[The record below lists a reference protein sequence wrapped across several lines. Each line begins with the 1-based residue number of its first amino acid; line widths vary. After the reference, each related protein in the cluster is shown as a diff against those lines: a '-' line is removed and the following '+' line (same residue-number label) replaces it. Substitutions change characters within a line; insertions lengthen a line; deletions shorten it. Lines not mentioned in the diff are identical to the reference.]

1 MVLGGLLLSHHVWSS
16 EPVLVPIVFLQGRSV
31 CKGTFLSQCGC
42 TIAHLLCKERGKKG
56 VNPVAPFPGVW
67 GEPGAAPRH
76 VSVPCGACAW
86 KNRVSAWPGAG
97 LELVDAFSNPRS
109 PSTAQGCARHNQTGG
124 VPAPENKRP
133 LLEVVG
139 RRGDGCG
146 CARFCKGR
154 KCTSALAG
162 VTESRQHSALLG
174 SNLASWCRI
183 LQGFSLKPR
192 CTKRGAWCRA
202 CCPLGP
208 RSHLLLPSPSGEA
221 MLTCRGK
228 HTGSVLGRTA
238 QRNQCS
244 VALSPRS

>member
-1 MVLGGLLLSHHVWSS
+1 MLLSHHVWSS

-67 GEPGAAPRH
+67 GSLAPLPGTCLFPVEPVPGRTGSAP
-76 VSVPCGACAW
+76 
-86 KNRVSAWPGAG
+86 G

-109 PSTAQGCARHNQTGG
+109 PSTAQGCARHNQAGG
-124 VPAPENKRP
+124 VPATENKRP

-146 CARFCKGR
+146 CVRFCKGR
-154 KCTSALAG
+154 KCTSALVG

-174 SNLASWCRI
+174 SNLASWCWI